1 MTTYLVDSSVW
12 VSVLRPRP
20 VEPLRQRV
28 DELLQQD
35 AVATTGMIRLE
46 LLSGARTLG
55 EFERLAFVTQ
65 MVHQFPAS
73 ESVWLRAAEL
83 AFGLRRQGVTLPNAD
98 ILIAA
103 VAIENN
109 ATLVHADAHFE
120 RIAQHSE
127 LTTESYVEYL
137 GTAR

>member
-1 MTTYLVDSSVW
+1 MTTHLIDSSVW
-12 VSVLRPRP
+12 ISVLRRRP
-20 VEPLRQRV
+20 VETLRQRV

-35 AVATTGMIRLE
+35 AVATAGMIRLE
-46 LLSGARTLG
+46 VLSGAKTRE
-55 EFERLAFVTQ
+55 EFKKLAFVMQ
-65 MVHQFPAS
+65 MVHQLPTS
-73 ESVWLRAAEL
+73 DDVWFRAAEL
-83 AFGLRRQGVTLPNAD
+83 AFNLRREGVTLPNAD

-103 VAIENN
+103 VAIENG